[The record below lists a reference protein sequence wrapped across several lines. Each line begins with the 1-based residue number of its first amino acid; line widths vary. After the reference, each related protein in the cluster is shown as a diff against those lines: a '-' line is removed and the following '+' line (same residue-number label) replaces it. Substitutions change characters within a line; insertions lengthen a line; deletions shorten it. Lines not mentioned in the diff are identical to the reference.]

1 MRIEPDATGSAY
13 VVVGET
19 KVSVPLVGGKA
30 ESFIADMLGKLGSS
44 EGELLQTALRQRD
57 TS

>member
-1 MRIEPDATGSAY
+1 MRIEPDGSGSAY

-30 ESFIADMLGKLGSS
+30 EAFVADMVGRLGRNEGDLLRTTLAQPGSS
-44 EGELLQTALRQRD
+44 
-57 TS
+57 